1 MRITIAH
8 GFFLPIPP
16 ASGGAMEKMWWTLA
30 RDFAARG
37 HSVTSVSRSWPGWQD
52 EELREGVR
60 CLRRPGFSHTRRLP
74 LNLLLDA
81 LWGLRILRHL
91 PPADI
96 LVTNTVLLPALASRL
111 HPDAGRVVVS
121 LNRMPKG
128 QLRTYG
134 RIARLQVPS
143 SAVAAAALET
153 APNLAERIKIFPNV
167 IDYAALG
174 SACAATRSSLV
185 DPASY
190 SSDSRPLRIGYIG
203 RLHPEKGLRLLL
215 DAALRLASRND
226 LPSWTLSLRG
236 PLDIPRGGGG
246 DSFGQELRDAAA
258 PLIASGKIEF
268 LPAEF
273 SPLPLTRAYAAL
285 DIFAYPSLAE
295 RGETFGVSV
304 AEAMAAGAVPVV
316 SDLPCF
322 TDLVNEDVTGLVFR
336 RSGTDPAGELATRLA
351 ALLIDPERRARLAD
365 AAQRSA
371 ARFAAPTVA
380 SSMLADFAT
389 L

>member
-16 ASGGAMEKMWWTLA
+16 AAGGAMEKMWWTLA

-37 HSVTSVSRSWPGWQD
+37 HEVVSFSRRWPGWPD
-52 EELREGVR
+52 DELREGVR
-60 CLRRPGFSHTRRLP
+60 CLRRPGFAHTRRLP

-81 LWGLRILRHL
+81 LWGLRALRHL

-111 HPDAGRVVVS
+111 HPRAGRVVVS

-143 SAVAAAALET
+143 SAVAAAAVATVPE
-153 APNLAERIKIFPNV
+153 LASRIKIFPNV
-167 IDYAALG
+167 IDYAALR
-174 SACAATRSSLV
+174 SAGETARAPSPAA
-185 DPASY
+185 
-190 SSDSRPLRIGYIG
+190 PLRIGYIG
-203 RLHPEKGLRLLL
+203 RLHPEKGLRLLIS
-215 DAALRLASRND
+215 AALRLAARAD
-226 LPSWTLSLRG
+226 LPPWTLSLRG

-246 DSFGQELRDAAA
+246 DVFGAELHDQAA
-258 PLIASGKIEF
+258 PLLAAGKLEF

-273 SPLPLTRAYAAL
+273 SPPALAAAYAGL
-285 DIFAYPSLAE
+285 DLFTYPSLAE

-322 TDLVNEDVTGLVFR
+322 TDLVTDGVNGLVFPR
-336 RSGTDPAGELATRLA
+336 AAPDPAAALSDRLA
-351 ALLIDPERRARLAD
+351 ALLLDPARRQSLAN
-365 AAQRSA
+365 AAQSSA
-371 ARFAAPTVA
+371 ARCAAPAIATA
-380 SSMLADFAT
+380 MLTDFTT
-389 L
+389 LLP